1 MSSEFNHIMTKRFW
15 KWFIYSLNALAQF
28 TSLKNVTQFICI
40 VKHFV
45 YSELQTAIY
54 LHARIRSIIIC
65 FVAATFFLHI
75 AVELWGIYLRETYF
89 FLYTRKDGTKVLC
102 WVT

>member
-1 MSSEFNHIMTKRFW
+1 MTKRFW

-45 YSELQTAIY
+45 CSELQTAIC

-75 AVELWGIYLRETYF
+75 AVELYLRETYF
-89 FLYTRKDGTKVLC
+89 FLYTRRDGTKVLC
-102 WVT
+102 WET